1 MEFRWFMDLMEFW
14 YFVDNQLNYSVL
26 NHFFLTLVNEN
37 ALFHCTSTIILSIF
51 LCPSKCEK
59 WELDTWPRFNVSSI
73 NTWIYINKMYFGGKI
88 ASLYMKSIFDYVVHS
103 TKYTKILAWEL
114 LGLSAISFNAKT
126 AIFNE

>member
-1 MEFRWFMDLMEFW
+1 MEFWWFMDLIEFW
-14 YFVDNQLNYSVL
+14 YFVDNQLNCSVL
-26 NHFFLTLVNEN
+26 NQFFLTLVNEN
-37 ALFHCTSTIILSIF
+37 ALFHCTSTLILSVF
-51 LCPSKCEK
+51 PSLSEWM
-59 WELDTWPRFNVSSI
+59 WEHDTWPRFNVSSI

>member
-1 MEFRWFMDLMEFW
+1 MEFWWFMDLMEFW
-14 YFVDNQLNYSVL
+14 YFVDNQLNCSVL
-26 NHFFLTLVNEN
+26 NQFFLTLVNEN
-37 ALFHCTSTIILSIF
+37 ALFHCTIILSVF
-51 LCPSKCEK
+51 PSLSEWM
-59 WELDTWPRFNVSSI
+59 WEHDTWPRFNVSSI

-88 ASLYMKSIFDYVVHS
+88 ASLYMRSIFDYVVHS